1 MDLLRDQVWTFISAS
16 LTLLSMLAG
25 VIYFFIQ
32 RKKKLIG
39 YKIISN
45 FPLFSIHDKTITN
58 DKLSIRYDGKD
69 INNLHICTIEISN
82 KGNLSI
88 ESKDFEEPLRVSFGN
103 QSNLINAE
111 IIRTTPSELKP
122 NLKVDNANFELAPCL
137 LNPGDR
143 FLVKII
149 LQNFDL
155 NKFKISARISG
166 VKTIKQ
172 EITLFNEPKPG
183 WIFVILGMFIIL
195 AQSFIPK
202 FELEIFYLLFD
213 SRTLRGT
220 AVMIGAIYLWFGM
233 LPLNQLQRMI
243 LRLKKNERG

>member
-16 LTLLSMLAG
+16 LTLLSMFAG

-32 RKKKLIG
+32 KKKKIIG

-45 FPLFSIHDKTITN
+45 FPLFSIHDKKMAD

-69 INNLHICTIEISN
+69 ISNLHICTIEVSN
-82 KGNLSI
+82 KGNMSI
-88 ESKDFEEPLRVSFGN
+88 ESKDFEEPLKVSFGD
-103 QSNLINAE
+103 QSNLINTE
-111 IIRTTPSELKP
+111 IIKTAPSEFKP
-122 NLKVDNANFELAPCL
+122 KLKVDNDSFELAPCL

-155 NKFKISARISG
+155 KKFKISARISG
-166 VKTIKQ
+166 VKNIKQ
-172 EITLFNEPKPG
+172 EITFFNEPKPG
-183 WIFVILGMFIIL
+183 WIFVILGIFILL

-202 FELEIFYLLFD
+202 FELKIFYLLFD

-220 AVMIGAIYLWFGM
+220 AVMVGAIYLWFGM

-243 LRLKKNERG
+243 LRLKKN